1 MVNEILP
8 KSEMVLGRRTVWRM
22 GYTFAQ
28 IKYPDIA
35 KPAPVSA
42 HLNIEKGA
50 IQIS

>member
-1 MVNEILP
+1 MSEIL
-8 KSEMVLGRRTVWRM
+8 SNAEIILGRHTVWRM

-28 IKYPDIA
+28 IKYPDTA
-35 KPAPVSA
+35 KPTPVSA